1 MNTQT
6 YKDIKKY
13 LCGIIKGTEFENNI
27 FAVGGCVRDM
37 LMNKPIKDMDLVVSL
52 ENGGIRFAEWLET
65 SGYTK
70 GSVVTYPR
78 FGTAMFKLKEF
89 PEEELEVVQ
98 TRTEVYTSDSRKPDT
113 TYGTLMQDCLRR
125 DLTINAF
132 YEDISNDRILDICG
146 KSYNDLKN
154 NIIRTPCDPDQTYID
169 DPLRIL
175 RCVRFANRFKW
186 DIEANTAISMMK
198 NVNRLSVISKER
210 IQDEFCKIIKDDPDG
225 FIMLINC
232 QAYKYIFPNFKSEE
246 YGFLE
251 GIKDIKE
258 FSIPIKLAF
267 FGYFNPDM
275 ESDMRTLKFS
285 VDDIKH
291 VMDIINLVNFL
302 KNVKTIKDNREFCF
316 RCKTMD
322 RYQEVIIV
330 ANAVRAAVHSQWEM
344 QSDMIGYKL
353 PITGDDIMEILNIG
367 PCKKIKDV
375 QNALM
380 QFVFE
385 NGAVEKE
392 VLISE
397 IKKFK

>member
-1 MNTQT
+1 
-6 YKDIKKY
+6 
-13 LCGIIKGTEFENNI
+13 
-27 FAVGGCVRDM
+27 
-37 LMNKPIKDMDLVVSL
+37 
-52 ENGGIRFAEWLET
+52 
-65 SGYTK
+65 
-70 GSVVTYPR
+70 
-78 FGTAMFKLKEF
+78 
-89 PEEELEVVQ
+89 
-98 TRTEVYTSDSRKPDT
+98 
-113 TYGTLMQDCLRR
+113 MQDCLRR

-132 YEDISNDRILDICG
+132 YEDISNDRIIDICG

-154 NIIRTPCDPDQTYID
+154 KIIRTPCDPDQTYID

-186 DIEANTAISMMK
+186 DIEANTAISMIK
-198 NVNRLSVISKER
+198 NVDRLSVISKER
-210 IQDEFCKIIKDDPDG
+210 IQDEFCKIIKDDPNG

-302 KNVKTIKDNREFCF
+302 KNVKTIKDKREFCF
-316 RCKTMD
+316 KCKTMD

-330 ANAVRAAVHSQWEM
+330 ANAVRVAVHSQWEI
-344 QSDMIGYKL
+344 QPDMIGYKL
-353 PITGDDIMEILNIG
+353 PITGDDIMEILNIE

-392 VLISE
+392 VLIRE

>member
-13 LCGIIKGTEFENNI
+13 LCDIIKGTEFENNV

-52 ENGGIRFAEWLET
+52 ENGGIRFAEWLEA

-70 GSVVTYPR
+70 GSVITYPR

-89 PEEELEVVQ
+89 SKEELEAVQ

-113 TYGTLMQDCLRR
+113 TYGTLIQDCLRR

-210 IQDEFCKIIKDDPDG
+210 IQDEFCKIIKDDPNG

-258 FSIPIKLAF
+258 FSMPIKLAF
-267 FGYFNPDM
+267 FGCFNPDM

-302 KNVKTIKDNREFCF
+302 KNVKTIKDKREFCF
-316 RCKTMD
+316 RCKTMS

-330 ANAVRAAVHSQWEM
+330 ANAVRAAVHSQWEI
-344 QSDMIGYKL
+344 QPDMIGYKL

-392 VLISE
+392 VLIRE

>member
-6 YKDIKKY
+6 YNDIKKY
-13 LCGIIKGTEFENNI
+13 LCGIIKETEFENNV

-89 PEEELEVVQ
+89 PEEELEAVQ

-132 YEDISNDRILDICG
+132 YEDISNDRIIDICG

-186 DIEANTAISMMK
+186 DIETNTAISMMK

-210 IQDEFCKIIKDDPDG
+210 IQDEVCKIIKDDPDG

-258 FSIPIKLAF
+258 FSIPVKLAF

-275 ESDMRTLKFS
+275 ESDMKTLKFS

-302 KNVKTIKDNREFCF
+302 KNVKTIKDKREFCF

-330 ANAVRAAVHSQWEM
+330 ANAVRAAVHSQWEI
-344 QSDMIGYKL
+344 QPDMIGYKL
-353 PITGDDIMEILNIG
+353 PITGDNIMEILNIG
-367 PCKKIKDV
+367 PCKKIKDI

-392 VLISE
+392 VLIKE

>member
-13 LCGIIKGTEFENNI
+13 LCDIIKGTEFENNV

-52 ENGGIRFAEWLET
+52 ENGGIRFAEWLEA

-89 PEEELEVVQ
+89 PEEELEAVQ

-232 QAYKYIFPNFKSEE
+232 HVYKYIFPNFKSEE

-258 FSIPIKLAF
+258 SSMPIKLAF

-302 KNVKTIKDNREFCF
+302 KNVKTIKDKREFCF

-330 ANAVRAAVHSQWEM
+330 ANAVRAAVHSQWEI
-344 QSDMIGYKL
+344 QPDMIGYKL

-385 NGAVEKE
+385 NGTVEKE
-392 VLISE
+392 VLIRE

>member
-13 LCGIIKGTEFENNI
+13 LCDIIKGTEFENNV

-52 ENGGIRFAEWLET
+52 ENGGIKFAEWLEA

-89 PEEELEVVQ
+89 PEEELEAVQ
-98 TRTEVYTSDSRKPDT
+98 TRTEVYTPDSRKPDT

-232 QAYKYIFPNFKSEE
+232 HAYKYIFPNLKSEE

-258 FSIPIKLAF
+258 SSMPIKLAF

-302 KNVKTIKDNREFCF
+302 KNVKTIKDKREFCF

-330 ANAVRAAVHSQWEM
+330 ANAVRAAVHSQWEI
-344 QSDMIGYKL
+344 QPDMIGYKL
-353 PITGDDIMEILNIG
+353 PITGDDIMEILNIE

-385 NGAVEKE
+385 NGTVEKE